1 MKPSSRSRLLAVL
14 SRSATWS
21 RLPSRSGEGVR
32 DLEDLL
38 PGDQEYLRGD
48 RDLRYDLLLLLLRG
62 LPVRDLVLA
71 RPLESGDP
79 DLDLV
84 LGLRDLLRL
93 RALEPDPGTSPSD
106 TPGEDITSQSV
117 FSFLENYHRIYS
129 CRLCNWG
136 YTVWLCLRK
145 STWTSTSWTTCR
157 CTCSGG

>member
-1 MKPSSRSRLLAVL
+1 MKHSSRSRLLALL

-21 RLPSRSGEGVR
+21 RLPSRSGDGVR

-38 PGDQEYLRGD
+38 PGDREYLRGD

-84 LGLRDLLRL
+84 LGRGDLLRL
-93 RALEPDPGTSPSD
+93 RALKLDPVTSPGD
-106 TPGEDITSQSV
+106 TPGEDITIRYV
-117 FSFLENYHRIYS
+117 FYF
-129 CRLCNWG
+129 
-136 YTVWLCLRK
+136 
-145 STWTSTSWTTCR
+145 TTD
-157 CTCSGG
+157 GG